1 MEVGCGGKGGP
12 SPREAGMMAAKSKAI
27 DMFSP
32 ICLIKGFMM
41 ANSRLHPIDT
51 DGDQRAHSSSL
62 CVDSSVSLIFQ
73 INSSIP

>member
-1 MEVGCGGKGGP
+1 MEVGCRGKGGP
-12 SPREAGMMAAKSKAI
+12 SPQEAGMMIAKSKAI

-51 DGDQRAHSSSL
+51 DGDQRANSSRL
-62 CVDSSVSLIFQ
+62 CVDNSVSLIFQ